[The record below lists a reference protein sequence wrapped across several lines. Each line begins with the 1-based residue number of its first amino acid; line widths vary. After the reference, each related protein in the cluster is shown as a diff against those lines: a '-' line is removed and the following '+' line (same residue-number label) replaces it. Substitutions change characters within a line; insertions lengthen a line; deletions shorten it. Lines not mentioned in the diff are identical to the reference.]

1 MSTPFATLDVE
12 RNLKRTV
19 TLPQALGVSFQS
31 IVGGGVIALTG
42 IAVGLTGGGTPLAF
56 LVAAIAVILYSLP
69 ISMVGSAMPLVG
81 ARYSYAARLINPATG
96 FATMWLSI
104 LVTIQLSLLALA
116 AAASV
121 QALVPGLPVRPL
133 AMVLMTVFFLANLF
147 GITFSNRVGI
157 VLSFVMVAAFALYAV
172 IGVPQVDWSAFQ
184 EIAPNGIDNFVLA
197 IALLTF
203 AVTGGSFVA
212 ELGREMKRPGRDI
225 PLSVIGGTALAG
237 VLYVIMALPAAG
249 AIPASQAAGEP
260 LTAAAEHILPS
271 GPFAF
276 FVLGGAVVAIVG
288 ALNALL
294 ATATKPILAAIGDG
308 WLPRGLG
315 AVNERFG
322 TPHWLLALLYVIG
335 AVPVLVGLSLEDIAK
350 SASIAAGPV
359 LAIIIVA
366 SYRLRSRYPELH
378 AAAPFTLNRGLHL
391 TIAVLGTA
399 VLAAQ
404 TYLLITKVGGA
415 VAVALAVWVLL
426 GVLLWW
432 RRRDHVAAV
441 LRVRERGEPMEP
453 ATPRS

>member
-1 MSTPFATLDVE
+1 MPTSTPVLDVE

-19 TLPQALGVSFQS
+19 TFPQALGVSFQS

-56 LVAAIAVILYSLP
+56 ALAAIAVILYSLP

-81 ARYSYAARLINPATG
+81 ARYSYAARLINPSTG

-116 AAASV
+116 AAASLG
-121 QALVPGLPVRPL
+121 ALVPALPVRPV
-133 AMVLMTVFFLANLF
+133 AVVLMTVFFLANLF
-147 GITFSNRVGI
+147 GVTFSNRVGI
-157 VLSFVMVAAFALYAV
+157 VLSFVMVAAFAVYAI
-172 IGVPQVDWSAFQ
+172 IGVPQVEWSAFQ
-184 EIAPNGIDNFVLA
+184 EVAPNGIDSFVLA

-212 ELGREMKRPGRDI
+212 ELGREMKRPDRDI
-225 PLSVIGGTALAG
+225 PASVIGGTALAG
-237 VLYVIMALPAAG
+237 LLYVVMAIPAAG
-249 AIPASQAAGEP
+249 AVPAGEVAGEP
-260 LTAAAEHILPS
+260 LTAAAEYLLPS
-271 GPFAF
+271 GGFVF

-308 WLPRGLG
+308 WLPSRLG
-315 AVNERFG
+315 AVNQRFG

-359 LAIIIVA
+359 LAIIIIA
-366 SYRLRSRYPELH
+366 SYRLRTREPELH
-378 AAAPFTLNRGLHL
+378 AAAPFKLGREVHL

-404 TYLLITKVGGA
+404 TYLLITKVGSA
-415 VAVALAVWVLL
+415 VAVALALWVVL

-432 RRRDHVAAV
+432 LRRGHVNAV
-441 LRVRERGEPMEP
+441 IRARGERQPQEQL
-453 ATPRS
+453 S